1 MYIGERTQLPAALIT
16 GACGV
21 MGVAVTRR
29 LAERHLVYVADINAE
44 AAEQTAVA
52 LRREG
57 ASAIP
62 VQVDVTSDQSV
73 AAMMDVVRSNSGTLK
88 TLAHVVALGP
98 SSAAYDV
105 LLAVNLAGAAR
116 VVDACEPVLQPG
128 GAAVLIGSVGAHM
141 VKPDEA
147 MAAALDEPLHPDL
160 AKRVLAA
167 YGSEPGGVAAY
178 SLAKNGMMRMTRRL
192 APLWGQTEKR
202 ITTISPGFIATD
214 MGAREFEA
222 NPAKHD
228 FMKRMPIPRQGS
240 VIEIAD
246 GVEFL
251 ASDRASYITGCDLL
265 IDGGMSAI
273 L

>member
-1 MYIGERTQLPAALIT
+1 
-16 GACGV
+16 
-21 MGVAVTRR
+21 MGLAVTRR
-29 LAERHLVYVADINAE
+29 LAERHLVYVADIDGD
-44 AAEQTAVA
+44 AAQQTATA

-57 ASAIP
+57 ASAIA
-62 VQVDVTSDQSV
+62 VQADVTNDQSV
-73 AAMMDVVRSNSGTLK
+73 TAMMEVIRTNSGTLK

-98 SSAAYDV
+98 SSAPYDV
-105 LLAVNLAGAAR
+105 LLSVNLAGAAR
-116 VVDACEPVLQPG
+116 VVEACEPVMRPG

-160 AKRVLAA
+160 VTRVLAA
-167 YGSEPGGVAAY
+167 FGSEPGGVAAY
-178 SLAKNGMMRMTRRL
+178 SLAKNGMMRMSRRL
-192 APLWGQTEKR
+192 APVWGQTEKR

-214 MGAREFEA
+214 MGAREFVA

-228 FMKRMPIPRQGS
+228 FMKRMPIPRLGS

-265 IDGGMSAI
+265 IDGGMSAV

>member
-1 MYIGERTQLPAALIT
+1 MTIGERTHLPAALIT

-29 LAERHLVYVADINAE
+29 LAERHLVLVADLDGD

-57 ASAIP
+57 ATAIP
-62 VQVDVTSDQSV
+62 VQVDVTSDGSV
-73 AAMMDVVRSNSGTLK
+73 TAMMELIRKQCGRLK
-88 TLAHVVALGP
+88 TLAHVVAMGP

-116 VVDACEPVLQPG
+116 VVNACEPVLQPG

-141 VKPDEA
+141 VKLDEA
-147 MAAALDEPLHPDL
+147 MGAALDDPLHPDL
-160 AKRVLAA
+160 AERVLAA
-167 YGSEPGGVAAY
+167 HGAEPGGVAAY
-178 SLAKNGMMRMTRRL
+178 SLAKRGLMRLSRRL
-192 APLWGQTEKR
+192 APVWGRTGKR
-202 ITTISPGFIATD
+202 ITTISPGFIATA
-214 MGAREFEA
+214 MGEIEFA
-222 NPAKHD
+222 MNPAKHD